1 MCYPIEFVLCG
12 KIITCFKRTLLF
24 ICNAQWDSS
33 LSEIKSYAIIQNTN
47 PAADKSFLR
56 RVFFL
61 YFLFSYAI
69 LSTMFYR
76 KEGAPVWVGT
86 AAFSLKKET
95 PKFFRLEV
103 RPFSGKGLQISFRQS
118 VGQVFLYA
126 ARLCCGAFLF
136 CPEPGCTVLLL

>member
-12 KIITCFKRTLLF
+12 KIVTYFKRTLLF

-47 PAADKSFLR
+47 PAADKFFLR

-69 LSTMFYR
+69 LSTTFFW

-95 PKFFRLEV
+95 PKLFRLEV

-118 VGQVFLYA
+118 VEQVFLYA
-126 ARLCCGAFLF
+126 ARLCRGAFLF